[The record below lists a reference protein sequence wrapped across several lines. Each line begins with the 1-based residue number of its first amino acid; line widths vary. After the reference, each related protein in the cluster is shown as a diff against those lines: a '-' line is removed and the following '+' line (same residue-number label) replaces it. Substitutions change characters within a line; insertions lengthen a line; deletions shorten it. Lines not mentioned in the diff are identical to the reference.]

1 MNTENLSSSSAADA
15 AAPAFALSE
24 IAHKAL
30 MGMLLSGELAPN
42 EVVTE
47 RQIALQLGISRTPL
61 REAVRRLEGER
72 LLERQRSG
80 ALVVRALPVEEFM
93 NILNVRRLVE
103 GEAARLAAGRVAMA
117 ELEHLKS
124 RINEALKLPEG
135 AVTPEFAASDRD
147 LHALIASASGNPV
160 LQQLIDD
167 LKTRTAMFKFGRL
180 PQRRKTVC
188 AEHLAI
194 IDGLMAGDAQRS
206 QQAMQDHIDQVR
218 LTLLAH
224 LGGQ

>member
-1 MNTENLSSSSAADA
+1 MNAKTSVESEATQDA
-15 AAPAFALSE
+15 EPTLALSE
-24 IAHKAL
+24 LAHKAM

-72 LLERQRSG
+72 FLERQRSG
-80 ALVVRALPVEEFM
+80 ALVVRALPVEEYM
-93 NILNVRRLVE
+93 HILNVRRLVE
-103 GEAARLAAGRVAMA
+103 GEAARLAAGRVPRA

-124 RINEALKLPEG
+124 RIGEALKLPDD

-147 LHALIASASGNPV
+147 LHALIAQASGNPV
-160 LQQLIDD
+160 LQQVIDD
-167 LKTRTAMFKFGRL
+167 LKTRTSMFKFGRL
-180 PQRRKTVC
+180 PSRRKSVC

-194 IDGLMAGDAQRS
+194 IDALIAGDAQRA
-206 QQAMQDHIDQVR
+206 QQAMQDHVDQVR
-218 LTLLAH
+218 LMILAR